1 MATRTNTRRN
11 SANGSKSS
19 NGSGRR
25 TGQRKAA
32 PKPEND
38 YEEEAGWGSAFNRPD
53 NEAPQPTYTGT
64 GMLDRETAK
73 AIIEAG
79 GEFQIS
85 VWPRRARTGTKY
97 LRFHI
102 EPPYAGGSDDAD
114 LDDDDFDGPAGD
126 DQEAD
131 DDDDMPF

>member
-1 MATRTNTRRN
+1 MIAIATTSSRRN
-11 SANGSKSS
+11 GRKADQAKANEAAKR
-19 NGSGRR
+19 N
-25 TGQRKAA
+25 QRKNNARA
-32 PKPEND
+32 QE
-38 YEEEAGWGSAFNRPD
+38 YEEEPGWGSAFHRPD
-53 NEAPQPTYTGT
+53 NESPQPTYTGT

-102 EPPYAGGSDDAD
+102 EPPYQGGSEDAD
-114 LDDDDFDGPAGD
+114 LDDDDFDGPAD
-126 DQEAD
+126 SAD
-131 DDDDMPF
+131 DDDGDMPF